1 MITIARATRH
11 TVTLAA
17 PPSKAHTLRAL
28 FLASLAGGTS
38 VVREPLLGEDQ
49 QRAIDCLAAL
59 GAELSVGGDAVTVR
73 GVAGTFRPLRDE
85 LHVGESGVTM
95 NFLAAAACLSDAP
108 VTVTG
113 APRILQRPIAEVVSG
128 MRQLGCR
135 IDYLGDDGFPPIRV
149 HGGGIP
155 GGLAEISGRLSSQY
169 FSAICAAAPYASCPV
184 TLRCTD
190 QMSEKPYLGITLS
203 VMAAFGVP
211 TENDA
216 FTEVRVPNDR
226 RYEPRD
232 FMIEGDYSSASF
244 FFQAAAVCRAAVTV
258 TGLVPDSVQ
267 GDRRALDLF
276 QQMGCSVE
284 IRAAGLTVRG
294 APLRAIRADMSD
306 TPDLVPPVAV
316 AAAFADGAT
325 RLGGIGHL
333 RHKECDRLAVIS
345 TQLARMGVDAHYD
358 DSSLTVVGGR
368 PHGAVIDPHNDHRI
382 AMSFGVAGLATG
394 GQSVENETCV
404 AKSFP
409 DFWDRLRAFQ

>member
-1 MITIARATRH
+1 MITITPATRRAV
-11 TVTLAA
+11 TVAA

-28 FLASLAGGTS
+28 FLASLADGTS
-38 VVREPLLGEDQ
+38 VIRNPLLGEDQ

-59 GAELSVGGDAVTVR
+59 GAHLSIDGDVVTVR
-73 GVAGTFRPLRDE
+73 GVGGTFKPLRDE

-95 NFLAAAACLSDAP
+95 NFLAAAACLCDAP
-108 VTVTG
+108 VTITG

-135 IDYLGDDGFPPIRV
+135 LDYLGDDGFPPIRV

-155 GGLAEISGRLSSQY
+155 GGLAEISGRISSQY
-169 FSAICAAAPYASCPV
+169 FSAICAAAPYAGRPV

-190 QMSEKPYLGITLS
+190 RMSEKPYLGITLS

-216 FTEVRVPNDR
+216 FAEMRVPSGR
-226 RYEPRD
+226 GYGARD
-232 FMIEGDYSSASF
+232 FTVEGDYSSASF
-244 FFQAAAVCRAAVTV
+244 FFEAAAVCRAAVTV
-258 TGLVPDSVQ
+258 TGLEPDSVQ

-276 QQMGCSVE
+276 RQMGCTIE
-284 IRAAGLTVRG
+284 GEAGGLSVRG

-333 RHKECDRLAVIS
+333 RHKECDRLAVIAGE
-345 TQLARMGVDAHYD
+345 LARMGIDAHCD
-358 DSSLTVVGGR
+358 DSSLTVVGGQ

-382 AMSFGVAGLATG
+382 AMSFGVAGLATE
-394 GQSVENETCV
+394 GQSVGNETCV

-409 DFWDRLRAFQ
+409 DFWDRLRAFH